1 MPFKLGCCLTWK
13 KQQDHGFSIKR
24 PSPKI
29 LEESSLQ
36 LCNPTLFQD
45 IIWKS
50 NESRQESPW
59 SRSRS
64 CSDSSITRWFTI
76 INFYKTLRIILN
88 RNKTIHTIIIFRW
101 INIESFLQ
109 EYFLNFIQIHEI
121 NKLHT
126 YSYEK
131 KGHFGTENK
140 AMMKYFKVL
149 ILKKGWGWFSTSFR
163 LDLVGESGWNIKILT
178 TEIRCNSWWLSEVWI
193 RSGFRP
199 KIFY

>member
-1 MPFKLGCCLTWK
+1 MDLVSNGPPLKSWK
-13 KQQDHGFSIKR
+13 
-24 PSPKI
+24 
-29 LEESSLQ
+29 Q

-121 NKLHT
+121 NKFHT

-131 KGHFGTENK
+131 R
-140 AMMKYFKVL
+140 A
-149 ILKKGWGWFSTSFR
+149 TSVR
-163 LDLVGESGWNIKILT
+163 KIRRWWNILRFWAEKRL
-178 TEIRCNSWWLSEVWI
+178 RLVFNFFQVRFSWRERLEYKNTYNWDQMQQLVVV
-193 RSGFRP
+193 GGLD
-199 KIFY
+199 

>member
-131 KGHFGTENK
+131 KGHFGTE
-140 AMMKYFKVL
+140 
-149 ILKKGWGWFSTSFR
+149 IRRW
-163 LDLVGESGWNIKILT
+163 WNILRFWAEKRL
-178 TEIRCNSWWLSEVWI
+178 RLVFNFFQVRFSWRERLEYKNTYNWDQMQQLVVV
-193 RSGFRP
+193 GGLD
-199 KIFY
+199 

>member
-1 MPFKLGCCLTWK
+1 MHCHCISIFHYTITGPGSSIKLPSPHPRLISYTMPFKLGCCLTWK

-101 INIESFLQ
+101 INIKSFLQ

-121 NKLHT
+121 NKLHK
-126 YSYEK
+126 YSYHMK
-131 KGHFGTENK
+131 KGPLRYGK
-140 AMMKYFKVL
+140 
-149 ILKKGWGWFSTSFR
+149 
-163 LDLVGESGWNIKILT
+163 
-178 TEIRCNSWWLSEVWI
+178 
-193 RSGFRP
+193 
-199 KIFY
+199 